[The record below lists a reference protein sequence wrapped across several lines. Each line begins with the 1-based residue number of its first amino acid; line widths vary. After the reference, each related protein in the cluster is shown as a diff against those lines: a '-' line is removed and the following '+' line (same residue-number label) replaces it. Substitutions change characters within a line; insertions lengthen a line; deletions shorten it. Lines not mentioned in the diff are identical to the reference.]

1 MRQSRGRSWT
11 LKGVRVLRTNIAYLT
26 LCLNTLLLT
35 PLSNCNWENVKMAC
49 FLSPFMLAEIQE
61 VQEYLFH
68 HHVLLGSHSLNPANR
83 KIGNE
88 NDAQRQLG
96 RDDSSCWR
104 PLLLDTTQMTS
115 CMICPLASGLTE
127 SWRKTVVTQMATPL
141 GFHDFFSHQVLAS
154 EVTSCPLL
162 LSELRVI
169 RNMRYL
175 ENEGTKT

>member
-1 MRQSRGRSWT
+1 M
-11 LKGVRVLRTNIAYLT
+11 
-26 LCLNTLLLT
+26 
-35 PLSNCNWENVKMAC
+35 
-49 FLSPFMLAEIQE
+49 
-61 VQEYLFH
+61 
-68 HHVLLGSHSLNPANR
+68 LLGSHSLNPANR

-104 PLLLDTTQMTS
+104 PLLLDTTQVTS

-141 GFHDFFSHQVLAS
+141 GFHDLFSDQVLDS
-154 EVTSCPLL
+154 EITSCPLL

-175 ENEGTKT
+175 ENEGTKTWSSEVICLSKANNWSLQQVGITQSLAHRTESWPGFFFPCHTGHSPLNTLLFFHRPL